1 MLKGFGR
8 RECVADATVIVNAAA
23 AAAASIA
30 ASTSAFDEFTFNIL
44 TSRL

>member
-1 MLKGFGR
+1 M
-8 RECVADATVIVNAAA
+8 ADGTVIVDTAAAAAAA

-30 ASTSAFDEFTFNIL
+30 ASTSAFDEFTFDIL

>member
-1 MLKGFGR
+1 M
-8 RECVADATVIVNAAA
+8 ADGTVIVDTAAAAAAA

-30 ASTSAFDEFTFNIL
+30 ASTSAFDEFTFDFL

>member
-8 RECVADATVIVNAAA
+8 RECVADATVIVNAA

>member
-1 MLKGFGR
+1 M
-8 RECVADATVIVNAAA
+8 ADGTVIVDTAAAAAA

-30 ASTSAFDEFTFNIL
+30 ASTSAFDEFTFDFL